1 MVEVAEFLI
10 FFLSGYWTLDPD
22 MLSLIYIVGGN
33 LDKFNVFKFIVASI
47 KSLSSHQRFHQMWVL
62 RIL

>member
-10 FFLSGYWTLDPD
+10 FFLSEYWTLDPD

-33 LDKFNVFKFIVASI
+33 LDKFNVF
-47 KSLSSHQRFHQMWVL
+47 
-62 RIL
+62 